1 MISRVDLGEFLQ
13 AFLGEADEHLTHAN
27 AQLLAIDAGLK
38 RGEPVGRQVRELFR
52 ALHTIKGLSAM
63 VGVDPIVAIAHRM
76 ETVLRAADR
85 TGGRLPNGSV
95 DVLLQ
100 GIRAIEQRVRALH
113 AGTPPAAPPQALLD
127 ALDALENDAPPIARA
142 QAESLELDPAIAAK
156 LGSLERDAIAS
167 GVTQGKRAISAR
179 FTPSAAL
186 ARAGISINSVRE
198 KLGAIADIVKVVPIA
213 MTPTASAP
221 AGLAFGL
228 VALTSSTNAAI
239 AAAVGIDAASI
250 TVIAEAAASAPVTS
264 EMALLPP
271 EDADDDAGVRRVDM
285 VRVEVVKLDDALER
299 LSALI
304 VSRSRLSIEIARLGS
319 LGTDTRNL
327 LALAREQSR
336 QLRDLRG
343 SILRLRMVPLT
354 EVLDRVPLIV
364 RGLRRSTGKS
374 LRLDI
379 DVGHAELDKAVAERI
394 FPAII
399 HLVRN
404 AVDHGLESPAERV
417 LAGKSEEG
425 ALRIECTAV
434 GNAQLELRITD
445 DGRGI
450 DRVELARR
458 AGAPIPETEA
468 TLLALLCRPGLSTRD
483 QASDTSGRGMGMDI
497 VRRVVVEDLGGQ
509 LAVRS
514 EIGHGTTFSLRVPLT
529 ISIVDAFTFECGAQR
544 FAVPLSTIDEIV
556 ELDVATIATGPV
568 RTASSAGTVGVL
580 ARRGQAMAVLRLDEV
595 LGLPAAA
602 SASGRPKGLVVRL
615 DGDSVAFVVDRML
628 GQQEIVVRSLADP
641 LVDVA
646 GIAGATDLGD
656 GRPTLIVDLMAL
668 SALHLAQ
675 HATAH
680 LSIPKE
686 RLS

>member
-1 MISRVDLGEFLQ
+1 MSSRVDLGEFLQ
-13 AFLGEADEHLTHAN
+13 AFLGEADEHLGHAN

-85 TGGRLPNGSV
+85 TGGRLPSGSV

-113 AGTPPAAPPQALLD
+113 SGTAPAAPPQALLD
-127 ALDALENDAPPIARA
+127 ALDALESDAPPVARGKA
-142 QAESLELDPAIAAK
+142 TPLELDPAIAAK

-167 GVTQGKRAISAR
+167 GVAQGKRAISAR

-186 ARAGISINSVRE
+186 AQAGISINSVRE

-228 VALTSSTNAAI
+228 VALTTSTDDAL
-239 AAAVGIDAASI
+239 AAAVGLDAASI
-250 TVIAEAAASAPVTS
+250 TVIAEAAEGLPVTS

-285 VRVEVVKLDDALER
+285 VRVEVRKLDDALER

-304 VSRSRLSIEIARLGS
+304 VSRSRLSIEIARLSSIGI
-319 LGTDTRNL
+319 DTRNL
-327 LALAREQSR
+327 LALAREQGR

-374 LRLDI
+374 VRLEI

-404 AVDHGLESPAERV
+404 AVDHGLESPAARV
-417 LAGKSEEG
+417 AVGKNEEG
-425 ALRIECTAV
+425 TLRIECTAV
-434 GNAQLELRITD
+434 GNAQLELRIAD

-458 AGAPIPETEA
+458 AGAAVPETEA
-468 TLLALLCRPGLSTRD
+468 AVMALLCRPGLSTRD
-483 QASDTSGRGMGMDI
+483 EASDTSGRGMGMDI

-509 LAVRS
+509 LTVRS
-514 EIGHGTTFSLRVPLT
+514 ELGHGTTFSLRVPLT

-556 ELDVATIATGPV
+556 ELEPAAIATGPI
-568 RTASSAGTVGVL
+568 RTPSSAGTVGVL
-580 ARRGQAMAVLRLDEV
+580 ARRGRAMAVLRLDEV
-595 LGLPAAA
+595 LGLPAA
-602 SASGRPKGLVVRL
+602 SAVAHPKGLVVRL
-615 DGDSVAFVVDRML
+615 EGDSVAFVVDRML
-628 GQQEIVVRSLADP
+628 GQQEIVVRALADP
-641 LVDVA
+641 LVDVT

-668 SALHLAQ
+668 SALHLGQ
-675 HATAH
+675 HTTANV
-680 LSIPKE
+680 SIPKE